1 MNRPPLPWGLRAA
14 AGLVLGCLT
23 LACAS
28 APPPEASVKP
38 GINQD
43 YLDPALNV
51 DAMVQRFEVES
62 REIYVA
68 REAIAAAVR
77 LEAGQAVA
85 DVGAGTGLFLEPF
98 ARAVGPA
105 GRLYCVDI
113 APGFVAH
120 LTERAEALGLGQVEA
135 VLCSERS
142 VELPERSIDVAF
154 LCDTYHHFE
163 YPRST
168 LASIRRALRPGGRLV
183 LIDFERIPG
192 VSRPWLLEHVRA
204 GREQVLEEVQSAGF
218 VLERQEQIPGL
229 VENYCLHFVRP

>member
-1 MNRPPLPWGLRAA
+1 MVQFRPLRLRDLAA
-14 AGLVLGCLT
+14 LLLAGLAG
-23 LACAS
+23 ACAS
-28 APPPEASVKP
+28 APPPEPSVKP

-43 YLDPALNV
+43 YLDPALDV
-51 DAMVQRFEVES
+51 EAMVQRFEVES

-68 REAIAAAVR
+68 RAEIAAAVA
-77 LEAGQAVA
+77 LQPGEAVA

-98 ARAVGPA
+98 AQAVGPA
-105 GRLYCVDI
+105 GRLYCVEI
-113 APGFVAH
+113 APRFVAH
-120 LTERAEALGLGQVEA
+120 LTERAEGLGLSQVEA

-204 GREQVLEEVQSAGF
+204 GREQVLAEVESAGF
-218 VLERQEQIPGL
+218 VLERQVEIPGL
-229 VENYCLHFVRP
+229 IENYCLRFVRP